1 MTVLRVM
8 TWNIRNGGRDRGG
21 PDRRI
26 LLARVVAA
34 YRPDVLALQELRG
47 LDVARFAADAGL
59 TPHLARSPFGQPV
72 AILVHPRWPTVA
84 SGPVRRPFHHA
95 AQRVTLSTDAGP
107 LAVLSTHFYPYR
119 GGRRLVEARWAATAL
134 RRARADLA
142 LLAGDLNTLDPYAEP
157 TDHAGD
163 LVQTGGG
170 AHARSLAR
178 LAPAYRRR
186 HLRRDGRTV
195 DTRAV
200 ARLLAAGLVDL
211 AATAGPTVP
220 TGYGHTP
227 EFAEMRLDYLLATPA
242 LAARLVDA
250 RVIRSP
256 DTHQASDHHPLTA
269 TFTLTPPHP
278 TAPTS

>member
-1 MTVLRVM
+1 M
-8 TWNIRNGGRDRGG
+8 TWNIRNGGQDRHG
-21 PDRRI
+21 PDRRT

-34 YRPDVLALQELRG
+34 HRPDVLALQELRG
-47 LDVARFAADAGL
+47 LDVARFASDAGL

-72 AILVHPRWPTVA
+72 AILVHPRWPTTA
-84 SGPVRRPFHHA
+84 TGPVRRPFHHA

-119 GGRRLVEARWAATAL
+119 GGRRLVEAGWAAAAL
-134 RRARADLA
+134 RRSRADLA
-142 LLAGDLNTLDPYAEP
+142 LLAGDLNTLPPYA
-157 TDHAGD
+157 DHAE
-163 LVQTGGG
+163 
-170 AHARSLAR
+170 SLAR

-200 ARLLAAGLVDL
+200 AHLLAAGLVDL

-242 LAARLVDA
+242 LAAHLVDVQ
-250 RVIRSP
+250 VIRTP
-256 DTHQASDHHPLTA
+256 DTHRASDHHPITA
-269 TFTLTPPHP
+269 TFTLTPP
-278 TAPTS
+278 T